1 MPSPSSQPTDSIT
14 LSPVEVTEIA
24 TKHPELFGIII
35 AIKQKTSDAQIPQ
48 PTEAIPALVCPPDI
62 SQKDATEFAK
72 LGLSYETRADGVWL
86 AVYEDSET
94 HQKTKFIYN
103 PQVFVNANPPT
114 NTTWKK
120 DGMIEHEVNLDGLKS
135 VWHFNRTGANSYA
148 QQLTDKNVKLA
159 DCNLTQIIAS
169 KFGAKMYKAFGI
181 TLTSWS
187 HPVGHLGRDFVGLRA
202 DLWLDR
208 RYLDVNRHFACVYDD
223 DELFGRGL
231 FLQDTSSDT

>member
-14 LSPVEVTEIA
+14 LSPVEVAEIA
-24 TKHPELFGIII
+24 TKHPELFDIIT
-35 AIKQKTSDAQIPQ
+35 AMKQKTSDAQIPQ

-62 SQKDATEFAK
+62 SQKDAAEFAK

-94 HQKTKFIYN
+94 HQKTTLIYN
-103 PQVFVNANPPT
+103 PQAFVNANPPT
-114 NTTWKK
+114 NTTWEK

-159 DCNLTQIIAS
+159 DRNLAQIIAS

-181 TLTSWS
+181 PLTAWS
-187 HPVGHLGRDFVGLRA
+187 LPDGGLNHGNVGHYAV
-202 DLWLDR
+202 LWLDR
-208 RYLDVNRHFACVYDD
+208 HYLVVYRHCA
-223 DELFGRGL
+223 
-231 FLQDTSSDT
+231 

>member
-14 LSPVEVTEIA
+14 LSPVEVAEIA
-24 TKHPELFGIII
+24 TKHPELFGIIT
-35 AIKQKTSDAQIPQ
+35 AMKQKTSDAQIPQ

-62 SQKDATEFAK
+62 SQKDAAEFAK

-86 AVYEDSET
+86 AVYEDPET

-135 VWHFNRTGANSYA
+135 VWHFNRSGANSYA
-148 QQLTDKNVKLA
+148 QQLSDKNVKLA
-159 DCNLTQIIAS
+159 DRNLAQIIAS
-169 KFGAKMYKAFGI
+169 KFGGQIYKAFGI
-181 TLTSWS
+181 PLTAWS
-187 HPVGHLGRDFVGLRA
+187 HPNGDLNRDGVGRYA
-202 DLWLDR
+202 DLWLGN
-208 RYLDVNRHFACVYDD
+208 RYLGVNRDGACV
-223 DELFGRGL
+223 FGGNGRHGLGL
-231 FLQDTSSDT
+231 FLQDT